1 MMNKIFAIFEGWYK
15 AMHGIKTTQSEE
27 RMAIC
32 KECPEAVSRKVLVIL
47 NGKDKFEDSLQCT
60 VCKCPCLQ
68 KSLVNAEK
76 CPLGKW

>member
-15 AMHGIKTTQSEE
+15 AMTGVKSTQSEE
-27 RMAIC
+27 RMAVC
-32 KECPEAVSRKVLVIL
+32 KECPEAVERRVLSIF
-47 NGKDKFEDSLQCT
+47 NGKDVYEDCLQCT

-68 KSLVNAEK
+68 KSLVSSEK